1 MQAALNLHLP
11 TTPMTREQFSGII
24 REQHSLLVAYARLL
38 TGNANNAA
46 DLAQDAFVIAWQ
58 NIGKFD
64 VTRDLAA
71 WLRGIVR
78 NKWRESLRHSGRE
91 VSMDEEGLSAIEE
104 IITTWQADRPEIF
117 DVLAHCREQLPAS
130 LAESIHAFYDQSL
143 STDEAAG
150 MLGINGTTLR
160 KRLERAREALRECV
174 QQKQTQHQVSIP

>member
-1 MQAALNLHLP
+1 MQSALNLHQPL
-11 TTPMTREQFSGII
+11 TPMTREQFSVII
-24 REQHSLLVAYARLL
+24 REQHSILVAYARVL
-38 TGNANNAA
+38 TGNASNAA

-78 NKWRESLRHSGRE
+78 NKWRESCRHAGRE
-91 VSMDEEGLSAIEE
+91 VSMDEETLSAIEE
-104 IITTWQADRPEIF
+104 VITSWQADRPEIF
-117 DVLAHCREQLPAS
+117 DVLADCRAHLPAP

-150 MLGINGTTLR
+150 SLGINGATLR

-174 QQKQTQHQVSIP
+174 QQKQAQH